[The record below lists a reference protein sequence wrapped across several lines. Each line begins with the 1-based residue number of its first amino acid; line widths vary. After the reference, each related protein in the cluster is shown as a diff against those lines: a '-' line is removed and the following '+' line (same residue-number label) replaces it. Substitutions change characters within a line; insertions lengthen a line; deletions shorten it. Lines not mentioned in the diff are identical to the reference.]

1 MGRHDAQPV
10 AIVVNDKD
18 FPGPDFL
25 VYWKFFNY
33 ILRIPPFRLTA
44 NLNITYLEAL
54 VNPWTGNNS
63 ANLPKSTT
71 NVAGTPILG
80 DGNVFLGMPWL
91 VTAAVTCAG
100 RGLAPCSKMGP
111 DNRDERW

>member
-1 MGRHDAQPV
+1 MSRHYAQPV

-54 VNPWTGNNS
+54 VNPWTG
-63 ANLPKSTT
+63 K
-71 NVAGTPILG
+71 ILSIYII
-80 DGNVFLGMPWL
+80 L
-91 VTAAVTCAG
+91 
-100 RGLAPCSKMGP
+100 RYQLARATIIALLDC
-111 DNRDERW
+111 RL